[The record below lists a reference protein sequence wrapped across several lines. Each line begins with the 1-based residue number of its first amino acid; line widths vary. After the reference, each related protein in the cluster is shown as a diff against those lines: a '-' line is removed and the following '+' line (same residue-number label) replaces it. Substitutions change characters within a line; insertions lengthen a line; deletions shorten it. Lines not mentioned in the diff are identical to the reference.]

1 MKKVITYGTYDLF
14 HEGHYNLLK
23 RAKALG
29 DYLIVGVTTDHF
41 DESRGKINTNDDIMT
56 RIENV
61 KKTGFADKI
70 IVEDH
75 DGQKMEDIQKYGVDI
90 FTLGSDWKGAFDY
103 LNAFCK
109 VVYLPRT
116 PDVSS
121 TELRDLKHKI
131 IRCGIVGTGRIA
143 PRFILESRFVSGIE
157 VVCAYNPI
165 LGGDKGFKKETDTKV
180 YHDSYEEFLEKV
192 DAVYV
197 ASTHETHY
205 EYTKKALLAG
215 KHVLCEKPMT
225 FTRARAEELYDIAKE
240 KQLVLMEAIKAAYC
254 PGFVQLI
261 NLAKSGKIGKI
272 RDVEAC
278 FSRLASKSSRE
289 MTDEIYGGSFLEYG
303 GYPLLPVIK
312 LLGKD
317 FKDVSI
323 DSIKGDN
330 GTDIYT
336 KIQIRYEDA
345 MATVKTGTAV
355 KSEGQLIIAGEKGYI
370 LAPSPWWLTE
380 HFEVRYEEESYDA
393 PGSNIEKY
401 DPVFVGDG
409 LRYEIS
415 EFVNKIHNP
424 GNTDYRLTA
433 GESIAMAD
441 IVEMFMT
448 KNNKPLE

>member
-14 HEGHYNLLK
+14 HEGHYRLLK
-23 RAKALG
+23 RAKSLG

-41 DESRGKINTNDDIMT
+41 DQSRGKINTNDDIMT

-61 KKTGFADKI
+61 KKTGFADMI

-75 DGQKMEDIQKYGVDI
+75 VGQKMEDIQKYGVDI
-90 FTLGSDWKGAFDY
+90 FTVGSDWKGEFDY

-116 PDVSS
+116 PEISS
-121 TELRDLKHKI
+121 TQLRNEKTKYV
-131 IRCGIVGTGRIA
+131 RCGIVGTGRIA
-143 PRFILESRFVSGIE
+143 PRFVVESRFVSGIG
-157 VVCAYNPI
+157 VVSAYNPVI
-165 LGGDKGFKKETDTKV
+165 ASADRFKKETDIDV
-180 YHDSYEEFLEKV
+180 FYEDYDSFLENI

-205 EYTKKALLAG
+205 EYTKKALLNG

-225 FTRARAEELYDIAKE
+225 FTRKKAEELYGIAKE
-240 KQLVLMEAIKAAYC
+240 KGVVLMEAIKPAYC
-254 PGFVQLI
+254 PGFVQLVNI
-261 NLAKSGKIGKI
+261 AKSGRIGKI

-278 FSRLASKSSRE
+278 FSRIAYENSRE
-289 MTDEIYGGSFLEYG
+289 RTDEVYGGSFLEYG

-312 LLGKD
+312 LLGMD

-323 DSIKGDN
+323 DFIEDDKGLDV
-330 GTDIYT
+330 YT
-336 KIQIRYEDA
+336 KIQIRYKDA

-355 KSEGQLIIAGEKGYI
+355 KSEGQLVIAGEKGYI

-380 HFEVRYEEESYDA
+380 HFEVRFEDESYEE
-393 PGSNIEKY
+393 GSTNIEKY
-401 DPVFVGDG
+401 DPKFIGDG

-415 EFVNKIHNP
+415 EFVNKINNP
-424 GNTDYRLTA
+424 NNTDYRLTA
-433 GESIAMAD
+433 EESIAMAD
-441 IVEMFMT
+441 IVELFM
-448 KNNKPLE
+448 KKSGKSLG

>member
-23 RAKALG
+23 RAKGLG

-41 DESRGKINTNDDIMT
+41 DQSRGKINTNDDIMT

-61 KKTGFADKI
+61 KKTGFADMI

-90 FTLGSDWKGAFDY
+90 FTVGSDWKGTFDY

-116 PDVSS
+116 PEISS
-121 TELRDLKHKI
+121 TKLRNEKTKFV
-131 IRCGIVGTGRIA
+131 RCGIVGTGRIA
-143 PRFILESRFVSGIE
+143 PRFVVESRFVSGIE
-157 VVCAYNPI
+157 VVGAYNPI
-165 LGGDKGFKKETDTKV
+165 KKSAEHFENETDVKV
-180 YHDSYEEFLEKV
+180 FSDDFDAFLRGV

-205 EYTKKALLAG
+205 DYAKKALLSG

-225 FTRARAEELYDIAKE
+225 FTRKRAEELYDIAKD
-240 KQLVLMEAIKAAYC
+240 KGVVLMEAIKPAYC

-261 NLAKSGKIGKI
+261 NVAKSGKIGKI

-278 FSRLASKSSRE
+278 FSRIAFEKSRE
-289 MTDEIYGGSFLEYG
+289 RVDELYGGSFLEYG

-317 FKDVSI
+317 FADVSI
-323 DSIKGDN
+323 DSIKDDKGL
-330 GTDIYT
+330 DIYT
-336 KIQIRYEDA
+336 KIQIRYSDA

-355 KSEGQLIIAGEKGYI
+355 KSEGQLVIAGENGYI

-380 HFEVRYEEESYDA
+380 HFEVRFEDESYED
-393 PGSNIEKY
+393 GSNNIEKY
-401 DPVFVGDG
+401 DPKFIGDG

-415 EFVNKIHNP
+415 EFVNKINNP
-424 GNTDYRLTA
+424 DNSDYRLTA

-441 IVEMFMT
+441 IVELFM
-448 KNNKPLE
+448 KKSGKPLE

>member
-23 RAKALG
+23 RAKELG

-109 VVYLPRT
+109 VIYLPRT
-116 PDVSS
+116 PNVSS
-121 TELRDLKHKI
+121 SELRELRHKI
-131 IRCGIVGTGRIA
+131 CRCGIVGTGRIA
-143 PRFILESRFVSGIE
+143 PRFIAESRFVSGIE
-157 VVCAYNPI
+157 VVSAYNPI
-165 LGGDKGFKKETDTKV
+165 PGGADSFKKETDTKV
-180 YHDSYEEFLEKV
+180 YTEDYESFLADL

-240 KQLVLMEAIKAAYC
+240 KHLVLMEAIKAAYC

-278 FSRLASKSSRE
+278 FSRLASAKSRE
-289 MTDEIYGGSFLEYG
+289 MTDEVYGGSFLEYG

-323 DSIKGDN
+323 DSIKGQN

-355 KSEGQLIIAGEKGYI
+355 KSEGQLVIAGEKGYI

-380 HFEVRYEEESYDA
+380 HFEVHYEDTSKTEDYN
-393 PGSNIEKY
+393 PR
-401 DPVFVGDG
+401 FVGDG

-424 GNTDYRLTA
+424 SNEDYRLTA

-441 IVEMFMT
+441 VVELFM
-448 KNNKPLE
+448 KKSGKPLE